1 MAILEEPIKGVKDV
15 KNYINGEWVGSK
27 GKIIVRHL
35 PRFYSALQTLS
46 SLLCQFL

>member
-1 MAILEEPIKGVKDV
+1 MAMLEEPIKGVKEV
-15 KNYINGEWVGSK
+15 KNYISGEWVGSK

-35 PRFYSALQTLS
+35 PRFHSALQTLS